1 MTTYEIPTY
10 SLRQCTIVLENA
22 VGKSRINGGAVLSL
36 TEVFDP
42 IWTVNIE
49 TLLLE
54 ERERSQ
60 WRAWKNKLRGGL
72 DYFSLYD
79 ISKPYPYNY
88 RDYTSP
94 YSIGAASPSWNGTA
108 TVTALG
114 ASGALGLSGLPA
126 NYVITEDDYIGLEQS
141 SRYGLY
147 AAAETKTANGSGA
160 ITISVRPYLHT
171 GIFTTSAVARLW
183 QPKATFIIDNDSWSE
198 SMVLDP
204 TSISFRG
211 VQRI

>member
-1 MTTYEIPTY
+1 VAVYEIPSY
-10 SLRQCTIVLENA
+10 SLRECTLILEPSVA
-22 VGKSRINGGAVLSL
+22 QYRSFGGILL
-36 TEVFDP
+36 NQTEIFDS
-42 IWTVNIE
+42 IWTVKIE

-54 ERERSQ
+54 ERERSE

-72 DYFSLYD
+72 DYFSMYD
-79 ISKPYPYNY
+79 ISKPKPYYY
-88 RDYTSP
+88 RDND
-94 YSIGAASPSWNGTA
+94 YSYQVGSASPGWNGTA

-141 SRYGLY
+141 GRYGLY

-171 GIFTTSAVARLW
+171 GIFTTSALARLW
-183 QPKATFIIDNDSWSE
+183 QPKATFVIDNKSWSE
-198 SMVLDP
+198 SMVLQP
-204 TSISFRG
+204 SSITFNG
-211 VQRI
+211 AQRI